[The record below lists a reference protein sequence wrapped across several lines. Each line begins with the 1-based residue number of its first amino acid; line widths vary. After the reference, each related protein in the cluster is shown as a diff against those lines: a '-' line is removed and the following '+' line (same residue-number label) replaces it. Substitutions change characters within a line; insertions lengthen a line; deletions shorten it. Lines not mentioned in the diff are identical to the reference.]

1 MEIYEVLIGNI
12 PHHVQLDEETAK
24 RTGAKLVTVR
34 PVEPVNVPNK
44 ARTGKVRA
52 RGSASNPVE

>member
-12 PHHVQLDEETAK
+12 PHQVQLDEETAK
-24 RTGAKLVTVR
+24 RVGAKRITVR
-34 PVEPVNVPNK
+34 PVEPVSVPNK

-52 RGSASNPVE
+52 RGSASDSIE